1 VTDGLSECFP
11 PLLRV
16 FIRLKADLEPVL
28 AKEMG
33 AGTMHCEV
41 ELHHMPMLSLL

>member
-1 VTDGLSECFP
+1 MTDGLSECFP